1 MHGKGVQNRQVRLS
15 LNTVL
20 TEMRGGHRVRYR
32 QAGSTEEVN
41 SKVRTQ

>member
-20 TEMRGGHRVRYR
+20 TEGTESDIGRLVVQKIRYVRNK
-32 QAGSTEEVN
+32 AIMT
-41 SKVRTQ
+41 K